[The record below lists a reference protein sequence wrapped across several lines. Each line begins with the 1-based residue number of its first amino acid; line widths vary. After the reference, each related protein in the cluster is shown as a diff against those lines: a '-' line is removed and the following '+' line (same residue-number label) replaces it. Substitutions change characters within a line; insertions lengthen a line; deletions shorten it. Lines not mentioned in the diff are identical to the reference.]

1 MKDFELI
8 KRIKE
13 ESCSE
18 SFLELRERHSG
29 ICFDTY
35 SKYSKIMC
43 DMGYE
48 KNDIEADRDL
58 ILFKAANSFR
68 LDKEVKFPTWLC
80 NQMRYF
86 CLNFINKNK
95 NFQTSEDSVEQSS
108 PSFLGSYQTEE
119 RAQKA
124 MKKIKEMND
133 PRVYQVFKMRYF
145 NRKPSEKKW
154 KNIASKLGIS
164 NQTALNIHKRGLNFL
179 KKNLTEIQ

>member
-1 MKDFELI
+1 
-8 KRIKE
+8 
-13 ESCSE
+13 
-18 SFLELRERHSG
+18 
-29 ICFDTY
+29 
-35 SKYSKIMC
+35 
-43 DMGYE
+43 
-48 KNDIEADRDL
+48 
-58 ILFKAANSFR
+58 
-68 LDKEVKFPTWLC
+68 
-80 NQMRYF
+80 MRYF